1 MSTKGVINMNRGMT
15 RKRTNKQYAK
25 QKNEALQQQSFTTE
39 NAGGKTISEVSH
51 KIEELNANLCCLSTK
66 D

>member
-25 QKNEALQQQSFTTE
+25 QKNEALHKQSLTAE
-39 NAGGKTISEVSH
+39 NAGKKNNIRGESQNRRT
-51 KIEELNANLCCLSTK
+51 
-66 D
+66 